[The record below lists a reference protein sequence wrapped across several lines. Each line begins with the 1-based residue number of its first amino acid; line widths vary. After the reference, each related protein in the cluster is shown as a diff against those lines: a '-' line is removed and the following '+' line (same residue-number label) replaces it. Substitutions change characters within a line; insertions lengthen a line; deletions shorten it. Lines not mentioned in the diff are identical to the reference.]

1 MSLNDEVTAVQRC
14 LDDLGRALARLE
26 KHLGSTDLELR
37 RVRTDAAHLR
47 ESVTLLREFHPRE
60 RPRPEPVPIP
70 EAPYDASLWKDAE
83 EEGLG
88 ACDRRAP

>member
-1 MSLNDEVTAVQRC
+1 MSLQDEVTAVQRC

-26 KHLGSTDLELR
+26 KHLGSQDLELR

-47 ESVTLLREFHPRE
+47 ESVTLLRDVHPAE

-70 EAPYDASLWKDAE
+70 DAPYDASLWKGAD

-88 ACDRRAP
+88 ARDRHAP

>member
-14 LDDLGRALARLE
+14 LDELGRALGRLE
-26 KHLGSTDLELR
+26 SHLGDRDLELR
-37 RVRTDAAHLR
+37 RIRTDAAHLR
-47 ESVTLLREFHPRE
+47 ESVTLLRDAHPVE
-60 RPRPEPVPIP
+60 RPRPEVVRIP
-70 EAPYDASLWKDAE
+70 DAPYDASLWKGAD